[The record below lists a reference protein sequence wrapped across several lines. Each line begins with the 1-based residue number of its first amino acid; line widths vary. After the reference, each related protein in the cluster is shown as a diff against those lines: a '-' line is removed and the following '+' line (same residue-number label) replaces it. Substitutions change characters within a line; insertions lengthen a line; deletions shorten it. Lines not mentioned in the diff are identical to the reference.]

1 MFLSVSKNRSLTI
14 SSMFVCLMLVAACH
28 SELKTNQPAGGEA
41 TDSSSIAQ
49 QTEENHEIEN
59 EEMDTTL
66 RLYFG
71 DFNVEISRLVAE
83 NITPAEAPIT
93 SDTVY
98 GDIDLAE
105 TLEGQLIAVTS
116 MHLID
121 IKVEQAYETSVSIS
135 NEGPHC
141 DLIEWKHYVSP
152 WETLKQ
158 NKDGQFVAKQYTL
171 EQRSKFIPTSI
182 NEIRAIVNQQCG
194 EDWVNLLNNCKKVN
208 DYPIEVGISNY
219 LLRISGTRIEDGKK
233 VTRIIVLSSPLG
245 C

>member
-1 MFLSVSKNRSLTI
+1 MFLFTRKNTSFTV
-14 SSMFVCLMLVAACH
+14 FGMLIYLALIVACH

-41 TDSSSIAQ
+41 TDSSIITNQ
-49 QTEENHEIEN
+49 EEAVNDGEQ
-59 EEMDTTL
+59 EEPDTTL

-71 DFNVEISRLVAE
+71 DFNVEIARLIAE
-83 NITPAEAPIT
+83 NVTPAEAPIT
-93 SDTVY
+93 TDTVY
-98 GDIDLAE
+98 ADIDLGE

-158 NKDGQFVAKQYTL
+158 NRDGQFVALTYSE
-171 EQRSKFIPTSI
+171 EQRSTFIPVSV
-182 NEIRAIVNQQCG
+182 NEIREIVKLQCS
-194 EDWVNLLNNCKKVN
+194 EDWVSLLSNCKKIT
-208 DYPIEVGISNY
+208 DYPIGVGISNY
-219 LLRISGTRIEDGKK
+219 LLRISGKRLEDGKK
-233 VTRIIVLSSPLG
+233 VSRIIVLSAALG